1 MEWVRY
7 FLQVGIKKIK
17 IKQSDRKRKERSQK
31 GESRGE
37 KLYCCAILASQ
48 LQLRIRIR
56 YVTAFVPLTPVSTT
70 APWVHSS
77 SAFA

>member
-17 IKQSDRKRKERSQK
+17 IKQSDRKRKERSKK

-37 KLYCCAILASQ
+37 KEARLI
-48 LQLRIRIR
+48 
-56 YVTAFVPLTPVSTT
+56 
-70 APWVHSS
+70 
-77 SAFA
+77 